1 MYLDRF
7 VNGTGQY
14 IDDLK
19 FPNMLYMSV
28 VRSPYAH
35 ARIKTVSGG
44 LNALEI
50 KGFYNMKNDDNAEP
64 IFAIDEVR
72 YVGQPVAAVFS
83 ENRYES
89 EDLIEGVAVDYEPI
103 NDAVTTIE
111 ASLKSKPIFGLKN
124 NILSTTETGKTFDE
138 SEVKYDIK
146 VKDTID
152 IGRVLA
158 NPMETRGIIADYRN
172 GVLHIYVSSQSIHR
186 LKNYFVKSLS
196 QFGISEKN
204 IVVHH
209 VDTGGAFGLKAAM
222 YPEYIAACYASM
234 KYKKPVKW
242 IETRTEHIN
251 SAHGGRGIRA
261 DITVY
266 AKNDGEI
273 TGLDGDV
280 YIDNG
285 AYYVDTAS
293 DDLGNV
299 IHLMTGPYKIEKAHL
314 YGHYVLT
321 NKSLNGWY
329 RGAGKPEAGIVME
342 RMIDLLADKLNMDM
356 AEIRL
361 KNAIDAPFKSPLG
374 LEFKTPAKSLLEDAL
389 KYFDYEK
396 KAKEKNVGIAL
407 FMLDQD
413 AAPGET
419 CRLIVKGGIIHVYF
433 GGDVHGQGHE
443 LFARSILNKEL
454 GVEEDKVILELPDT
468 EILKE
473 GVGTWG
479 SRSAIIHGS
488 ALIKAAELLRKD
500 AIKKFG
506 KYDKDILLN
515 NEFDELYYY
524 KVDYNEYTPN
534 FNMVTSDPHDP
545 DSIKIYSYY
554 DIGKKLN
561 EKNIMGQ
568 IEGGAIQAISEVLC
582 ETIRYSE
589 DGQVLTTNITDS
601 GLLTADKIPEFH
613 TKLVENPSGFTD
625 MAKGVAESPS
635 TGIPIALARSI
646 EVQLKTRINKFPI
659 DRLELFNRVL

>member
-89 EDLIEGVAVDYEPI
+89 EDLIEGVDVDYEPI

-389 KYFDYEK
+389 KYFDYE
-396 KAKEKNVGIAL
+396 I
-407 FMLDQD
+407 
-413 AAPGET
+413 
-419 CRLIVKGGIIHVYF
+419 
-433 GGDVHGQGHE
+433 
-443 LFARSILNKEL
+443 ILN
-454 GVEEDKVILELPDT
+454 D
-468 EILKE
+468 
-473 GVGTWG
+473 
-479 SRSAIIHGS
+479 
-488 ALIKAAELLRKD
+488 
-500 AIKKFG
+500 
-506 KYDKDILLN
+506 
-515 NEFDELYYY
+515 
-524 KVDYNEYTPN
+524 
-534 FNMVTSDPHDP
+534 
-545 DSIKIYSYY
+545 
-554 DIGKKLN
+554 
-561 EKNIMGQ
+561 Q
-568 IEGGAIQAISEVLC
+568 
-582 ETIRYSE
+582 
-589 DGQVLTTNITDS
+589 
-601 GLLTADKIPEFH
+601 
-613 TKLVENPSGFTD
+613 
-625 MAKGVAESPS
+625 
-635 TGIPIALARSI
+635 
-646 EVQLKTRINKFPI
+646 
-659 DRLELFNRVL
+659 